1 MTVGIVDSTVI
12 IHLYRKYSPA
22 INWAKSLTTQLGITT
37 ISWLEVVVGAPSKA
51 GLATSKVIMNQFNL
65 VHLTTSDQ
73 DWAIQQL
80 EKYRLSHGIG
90 LNDCLIASI
99 AFRLQVPIYT
109 HNLKHM
115 ELLLGKNLVIKP
127 YV

>member
-1 MTVGIVDSTVI
+1 MTIGIIDSTVV

-22 INWAKSLTTQLGITT
+22 INWAKSLTTPLDITT
-37 ISWLEVVVGAPSKA
+37 ISWLEVIVGAPSKT
-51 GLATSKVIMNQFNL
+51 GLMTCKVIMSQFNL
-65 VHLTTSDQ
+65 IHLTISDQ
-73 DWAIQQL
+73 EWAIEQL

-115 ELLLGKNLVIKP
+115 ELLLGKHLVIQP
-127 YV
+127 YT